1 MKIRLCKAKYKDVVS
16 PVEIRKME
24 STRINM
30 GRNIIGEFRRL
41 VKSAQ

>member
-24 STRINM
+24 SAKINM
-30 GRNIIGEFRRL
+30 CSNIIEKFRRL